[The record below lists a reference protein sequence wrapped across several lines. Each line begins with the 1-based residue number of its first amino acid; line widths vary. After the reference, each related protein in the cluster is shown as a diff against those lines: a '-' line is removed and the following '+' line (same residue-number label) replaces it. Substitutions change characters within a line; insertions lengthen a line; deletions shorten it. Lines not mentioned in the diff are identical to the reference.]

1 MKEEH
6 AMAESTEPAPTPSSN
21 TGSNKLVILVVV
33 VILLLAVAGFAVKK
47 LMQKASTMVGQKVG
61 EKVVEGML
69 ESATGGKADVNVDK
83 GNVTVKTKEG
93 SFSTGTS
100 LSADWPKDAPVYP
113 GATVTYSGS
122 SNPQTGES
130 GYAAVLTTSDS
141 AQKVRDYY
149 SKELMSQ
156 GWKTEATYNANESS
170 VISAT
175 KDTRTFTVAT
185 AEAGGTTTITL
196 GVSQK
201 SQ

>member
-1 MKEEH
+1 M
-6 AMAESTEPAPTPSSN
+6 ESTSEPASSS
-21 TGSNKLVILVVV
+21 GQKAGGNKILIIVAVVLLILVVG
-33 VILLLAVAGFAVKK
+33 GFAAQK

-69 ESATGGKADVNVDK
+69 ESATGGKANVDVT
-83 GNVTVKTKEG
+83 NAAVTVKTKEG
-93 SFSTGTS
+93 AFSTSTKIP
-100 LSADWPKDAPVYP
+100 ADWPADAPVYP
-113 GATVTYSGS
+113 GSTVTYSGS

-149 SKELMSQ
+149 SKELISQ